1 MQAVDVHRM
10 LPGSAVRVACFLAFW
25 LVIYGFD
32 PLGLLVGIGA
42 ALVATAAS
50 LRLLPPGGHALRPL
64 ALARL
69 VLRFL
74 VGSIRG
80 GIDVAWRALHPQMPL
95 RPGFVAYKPSLA
107 AGPARSA
114 FCTVTGLLPGTLPAG
129 HDENGNIL
137 IHCLDMN
144 QPVVEQLAAEE
155 AAFRQALGGGNG

>member
-10 LPGSAVRVACFLAFW
+10 LPGSAVRVASFLRFW

-50 LRLLPPGGHALRPL
+50 LRLLPPGGHELRLL

-95 RPGFVAYKPSLA
+95 RPGFVAYKP
-107 AGPARSA
+107 
-114 FCTVTGLLPGTLPAG
+114 
-129 HDENGNIL
+129 
-137 IHCLDMN
+137 
-144 QPVVEQLAAEE
+144 
-155 AAFRQALGGGNG
+155 